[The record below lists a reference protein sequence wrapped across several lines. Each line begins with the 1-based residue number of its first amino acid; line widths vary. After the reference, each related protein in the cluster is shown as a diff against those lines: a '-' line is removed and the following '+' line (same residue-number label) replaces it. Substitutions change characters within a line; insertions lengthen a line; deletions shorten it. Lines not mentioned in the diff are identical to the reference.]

1 MDIHLIPG
9 LGADGRIF
17 QRFMAHAP
25 QRVAHDHPRMPS
37 GSSLRRYAEVIAERI
52 PAGRPHVVV
61 GMSMGGMIAQE
72 LATLTR
78 PVRTV
83 IISSWKGPQEMPLPL
98 RTLRGTHPERTIN
111 PVLLRRLGPMI
122 RWTMGVS
129 TPEEVALLS
138 AFMRDC
144 TLEQMK
150 VQVNA
155 VMEWEGPAKPVP
167 GLVHIHGDADRLMPV
182 GLIKDAVVVKG
193 GGHFM
198 VYTHAPAVE
207 QALRKHVPELG
218 LDP

>member
-17 QRFMAHAP
+17 QRFMPHAP
-25 QRVAHDHPRMPS
+25 QRVAHAHPRMEM
-37 GSSLRRYAEVIAERI
+37 GSSLRHYAEVLAQRI
-52 PAGRPHVVV
+52 PPGSPHVLV

-72 LATLTR
+72 LAAVTR

-129 TPEEVALLS
+129 TPEEVALLN

-144 TLEQMK
+144 PLEQLK

-155 VMEWEGPAKPVP
+155 VMEWEGPANPVP
-167 GLVHIHGDADRLMPV
+167 GLIHIHGDADRLMPV
-182 GLIKDAVVVKG
+182 GLIKDALVVKG

-198 VYTHAPAVE
+198 VYTQAQAVE
-207 QALRKHVPELG
+207 QALLAQVPELVPNG
-218 LDP
+218 